1 MMIGRDRFEQLV
13 AEALESLPEV
23 FQEKLDNVAVVVADW
38 PSPADLAAAGL
49 RRGQTLFG
57 LYQGVPQTERTSHYG
72 LVPPDR
78 ITIFMG
84 PILRACR
91 SEAAIR
97 DEVRR
102 VVLHELGHHFGLSE
116 GRLKEL
122 GV

>member
-1 MMIGRDRFEQLV
+1 MMISRDRFEQLV
-13 AEALESLPEV
+13 AEALQALPAV

-38 PSPADLAAAGL
+38 PSPADLAAVGL
-49 RRGQTLFG
+49 RPGQTLLG
-57 LYQGVPQTERTSHYG
+57 LYQGVPQTRRTSHYG

-91 SEAAIR
+91 GEEAIR
-97 DEVRR
+97 DEVQR
-102 VVLHELGHHFGLSE
+102 VVRHELGHHFGLSE
-116 GRLKEL
+116 ERLREL